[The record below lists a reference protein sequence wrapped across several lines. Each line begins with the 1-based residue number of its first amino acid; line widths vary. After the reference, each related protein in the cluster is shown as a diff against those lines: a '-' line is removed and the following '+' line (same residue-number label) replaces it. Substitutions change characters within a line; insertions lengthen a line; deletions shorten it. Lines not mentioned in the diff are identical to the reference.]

1 MLTASLGEPFMQA
14 WQGLVGVAA
23 IPLLAWGICE
33 DRSALPLK
41 RAAMTVAG
49 ALALQGLIAVLLLR
63 WPAARVFFDVVGQVF
78 LALRTSTEAGM
89 RVVFGY
95 LAGGATPFEIK
106 ASGNA
111 FLLGFQALPLI
122 MVLSALARLLY
133 HWGALQAVVRV
144 FARVLQGTFGIGGPL
159 GTAAAAKVFVGMVE
173 APLLI
178 RPYLQ
183 EMGRGALF
191 AIMVVGMATVA
202 GTVMALYGAILEP
215 LVPGAAGHVLAAS
228 IMNVPGALMLARLAV
243 PTGFEDGPVTAEVKL
258 DNPPRSSMDA
268 VVQGTGD
275 GVRLL
280 GNVIGLLV
288 VMVALVSLFNGFLG
302 FAAGLFGFPGL
313 TLQTILGH
321 VAAPLAWAIGIP
333 AGEAVAAGGL
343 LAEKI
348 VLNEFVAYLDMA
360 QMPPETLSPASRL
373 IMTYALCGF
382 ANVASLGIMIGGLT
396 AMAPGRRDIIIEL
409 APKSMLFGALATCLS
424 GALVGVISGV

>member
-1 MLTASLGEPFMQA
+1 M
-14 WQGLVGVAA
+14 
-23 IPLLAWGICE
+23 
-33 DRSALPLK
+33 
-41 RAAMTVAG
+41 
-49 ALALQGLIAVLLLR
+49 LLLK
-63 WPAARVFFDVVGQVF
+63 WPAARVFFDVVGQAF
-78 LALRTSTEAGM
+78 LALRTATEAGM

-95 LAGGATPFEIK
+95 LAGGPPPFEVK
-106 ASGNA
+106 NPGNA

-122 MVLSALARLLY
+122 MVLSAIARLLY
-133 HWGALQAVVRV
+133 HWGVLQFVVRA

-183 EMGRGALF
+183 DMGRGGIF

-215 LVPGAAGHVLAAS
+215 YVPGAAGHVLAAS
-228 IMNVPGALMLARLAV
+228 IMNVPGALMLARLVV
-243 PTGFEDGPVTAEVKL
+243 PQGFEGGPATADVKL
-258 DNPPRSSMDA
+258 DDAPRSSMDA
-268 VVQGTGD
+268 IVQGTAD

-280 GNVIGLLV
+280 ANVIGLLV
-288 VMVALVSLFNGFLG
+288 VMVAHRHPVQRPAWASSASRSGSN
-302 FAAGLFGFPGL
+302 L
-313 TLQTILGH
+313 TLQGILGL

-333 AGEAVAAGGL
+333 WNEAVAAGGL

-360 QMPPETLSPASRL
+360 KMPPEVLSPRSRL

-396 AMAPGRRDIIIEL
+396 AMAPGRRDVIIEL

-424 GALVGVISGV
+424 GAIVGVISGV

>member
-1 MLTASLGEPFMQA
+1 MLA
-14 WQGLVGVAA
+14 WQGLVGLAA
-23 IPLLAWGICE
+23 IPLLAWSLCE
-33 DRSALPLK
+33 DRAALPW
-41 RAAMTVAG
+41 RQAAATVGG
-49 ALALQGLIAVLLLR
+49 ALALQCVIAILLLR
-63 WPAARVFFDVVGQVF
+63 WPAARVFFDVVGQAF
-78 LALRTSTEAGM
+78 LALRTATEAGM

-95 LAGGATPFEIK
+95 LSGGPAPYDVK
-106 ASGNA
+106 QPGNA

-133 HWGALQAVVRV
+133 HWGVLQVVVRA
-144 FARVLQGTFGIGGPL
+144 FARVLQVTFGIGGPL

-183 EMGRGALF
+183 DMGRGALF

-228 IMNVPGALMLARLAV
+228 IMNVPGALMLARLLV
-243 PTGFEDGPVTAEVKL
+243 PQGFEGGPVSAAVTL
-258 DNPPRSSMDA
+258 DDAPRSSIDA
-268 VVQGTGD
+268 VVQGTAD
-275 GVRLL
+275 GVKLL
-280 GNVIGLLV
+280 ANVIGLLV
-288 VMVALVSLFNGFLG
+288 VMVALVTLFNGALG
-302 FAAGLFGFPGL
+302 LVGKPLGL
-313 TLQTILGH
+313 TLTLQGMLGI

-333 AGEAVAAGGL
+333 WSEAVTAGGL

-360 QMPPETLSPASRL
+360 KLPPEALSARSRL
-373 IMTYALCGF
+373 ILTYALCGF

-396 AMAPGRRDIIIEL
+396 AMAPGRRDVIIEL
-409 APKSMLFGALATCLS
+409 APRAMLLGALATCLS
-424 GALVGVISGV
+424 GALVGVVSGA

>member
-1 MLTASLGEPFMQA
+1 MET
-14 WQGLVGVAA
+14 WQGLTGIAG
-23 IPLLAWGICE
+23 IPLLAWSLCE
-33 DRSALPLK
+33 DRSALPAG
-41 RAAMTVAG
+41 RAALTVIA
-49 ALALQGLIAVLLLR
+49 ALALQGLIATILLK
-63 WPAARVFFDVVGQVF
+63 WPAARVFFDVVGQAF

-95 LAGGATPFEIK
+95 LSGGPPPFEVK
-106 ASGNA
+106 DPGNA

-122 MVLSALARLLY
+122 MVLSAIARLLY
-133 HWGALQAVVRV
+133 HWGVLQLVVRA

-183 EMGRGALF
+183 DMGRGGIF

-202 GTVMALYGAILEP
+202 GTVMALYGAILEAQ
-215 LVPGAAGHVLAAS
+215 VPGAAGHVLAAS
-228 IMNVPGALMLARLAV
+228 IMNVPGALMLARLMV
-243 PTGFEDGPVTAEVKL
+243 PEGFESGPATAEVKL
-258 DNPPRSSMDA
+258 DDAPRSSMDA
-268 VVQGTGD
+268 IVQGTAD
-275 GVRLL
+275 GVKLL
-280 GNVIGLLV
+280 ANVIGLLV
-288 VMVALVSLFNGFLG
+288 VMVAIVTLFNGALG
-302 FAAGLFGFPGL
+302 LIGKPLGL
-313 TLQTILGH
+313 TLTLQGVLGL

-333 AGEAVAAGGL
+333 WNEAVAAGGL

-360 QMPPETLSPASRL
+360 KMPAEMLSPRSRL

-396 AMAPGRRDIIIEL
+396 AMAPGRREVIIEL
-409 APKSMLFGALATCLS
+409 APRSMLLGALATCLS
-424 GALVGVISGV
+424 GAIVGVISGV

>member
-1 MLTASLGEPFMQA
+1 MLA
-14 WQGLVGVAA
+14 WQGLVGIAL
-23 IPLLAWGICE
+23 IPLLAWTLCE
-33 DRSALPLK
+33 DRRELPVGKALT
-41 RAAMTVAG
+41 TVAT
-49 ALALQGLIAVLLLR
+49 ALGIQLVIALVLLRL
-63 WPAARVFFDVVGQVF
+63 PAARVFFDVVGDAF
-78 LALRTSTEAGM
+78 LALRTATETGM

-95 LAGGATPFEIK
+95 LSGGPAPFEIK
-106 ASGNA
+106 QPANA

-122 MVLSALARLLY
+122 LVLSAIARLFY
-133 HWGALQAVVRV
+133 HWGVLQAIVRV
-144 FARVLQGTFGIGGPL
+144 FARLLQGTFGIGGPL

-183 EMGRGALF
+183 DMGRGAIF

-215 LVPGAAGHVLAAS
+215 FVPGAAGHVLAAS

-243 PTGFEDGPVTAEVKL
+243 PQGFEGGPEHVDVTLEDA
-258 DNPPRSSMDA
+258 PRSSMDA
-268 VVQGTGD
+268 IVQGTGD

-280 GNVIGLLV
+280 ANVIGMLV
-288 VMVALVSLFNGFLG
+288 VMVALVTLFNAFLG
-302 FAAGLFGFPGL
+302 LAGRPFGIAL
-313 TLQTILGH
+313 TLQGILGYA
-321 VAAPLAWAIGIP
+321 AAPLAWAIGVP
-333 AGEAVAAGGL
+333 WQEAVTAGSL

-360 QMPPETLSPASRL
+360 RMPPEALSPRSRL

-382 ANVASLGIMIGGLT
+382 ANMASLGIMIGGLT
-396 AMAPGRRDIIIEL
+396 AMAPGRRDVIIEL

-424 GALVGVISGV
+424 GAIVGVIAGN

>member
-1 MLTASLGEPFMQA
+1 MLA
-14 WQGLVGVAA
+14 WQGVVGIAA
-23 IPLLAWGICE
+23 IPLLAWALCE
-33 DRSALPLK
+33 DRSALPLR
-41 RAAMTVAG
+41 RASLTVAA
-49 ALALQGLIAVLLLR
+49 ALALQCSVALLLLR
-63 WPAARVFFDVVGQVF
+63 LPAARVFFDVVGEAF
-78 LALRTSTEAGM
+78 LALRTATEAGM

-95 LAGGATPFEIK
+95 LAGGAAPFEVK
-106 ASGNA
+106 SPGNA

-133 HWGALQAVVRV
+133 HWGVLQFVVRG

-183 EMGRGALF
+183 DMGRGGIF

-215 LVPGAAGHVLAAS
+215 FVPGAAGHVLAAS

-243 PTGFEDGPVTAEVKL
+243 PVGFEGGPDTAQVTL
-258 DNPPRSSMDA
+258 DDAPRSSIDA
-268 VVQGTGD
+268 IVQGTGD

-280 GNVIGLLV
+280 ANVIGLLV
-288 VMVALVSLFNGFLG
+288 VMVALVTLFNGLLG
-302 FAAGLFGFPGL
+302 LVGKPLGLDL
-313 TLQTILGH
+313 TLQGILG
-321 VAAPLAWAIGIP
+321 VIAAPLAWAIGIP
-333 AGEAVAAGGL
+333 WNEAAAAGGL

-360 QMPPETLSPASRL
+360 KMPPEVLSPRSRL

-396 AMAPGRRDIIIEL
+396 AMAPGRRDVIIEL
-409 APKSMLFGALATCLS
+409 APRSMMFGALATCLS
-424 GALVGVISGV
+424 GAIVGVISGV

>member
-1 MLTASLGEPFMQA
+1 M
-14 WQGLVGVAA
+14 
-23 IPLLAWGICE
+23 
-33 DRSALPLK
+33 
-41 RAAMTVAG
+41 
-49 ALALQGLIAVLLLR
+49 IATILLR
-63 WPAARVFFDVVGQVF
+63 WPAARVFFDVVGQAF
-78 LALRTSTEAGM
+78 LALRTATEAGM

-95 LAGGATPFEIK
+95 LSGSTPPFEVK
-106 ASGNA
+106 NPGNA

-122 MVLSALARLLY
+122 MVLQRRRALLY
-133 HWGALQAVVRV
+133 HWGVLQAVVRV

-183 EMGRGALF
+183 DMGRGAMF

-215 LVPGAAGHVLAAS
+215 HVPGAAGHVLAAS

-243 PTGFEDGPVTAEVKL
+243 PEGFEDGPACAEVTL
-258 DNPPRSSMDA
+258 DDAPRSSIDA

-275 GVRLL
+275 GVKLL
-280 GNVIGLLV
+280 ANVIGLLV
-288 VMVALVSLFNGFLG
+288 VMVALVTLFNGALG
-302 FAAGLFGFPGL
+302 LVGKPLGVTL
-313 TLQTILGH
+313 TLQGMLGL
-321 VAAPLAWAIGIP
+321 VAAPVAWAIGIP
-333 AGEAVAAGGL
+333 WSEAVTAGGL

-360 QMPPETLSPASRL
+360 NMQPEALSPRSRL

-396 AMAPGRRDIIIEL
+396 AMAPGRRDVIIEL
-409 APKSMLFGALATCLS
+409 APRAMLLGALATSLS
-424 GALVGVISGV
+424 GAIVGVISGA

>member
-1 MLTASLGEPFMQA
+1 MLA
-14 WQGLVGVAA
+14 WQGLVGIAA
-23 IPLLAWGICE
+23 IPLFAWAICE
-33 DRSALPLK
+33 QRSVLPARRAVLTVLAALGLQ
-41 RAAMTVAG
+41 AAI
-49 ALALQGLIAVLLLR
+49 ALLLLR
-63 WPAARVFFDVVGQVF
+63 LPAARAFFDVVGQAF
-78 LALRTSTEAGM
+78 AALLVATEAGM

-95 LAGGATPFEIK
+95 LAGGPAPFDVRYP
-106 ASGNA
+106 ANA

-122 MVLSALARLLY
+122 MVLSAISRLLY
-133 HWGALQAVVRV
+133 HWGVLQAVVRM

-183 EMGRGALF
+183 DMGRGAIF

-215 LVPGAAGHVLAAS
+215 IVPGASGHVLAAS

-243 PTGFEDGPVTAEVKL
+243 PQGFEGGPDRVDVTL
-258 DNPPRSSMDA
+258 DDAPRSSMDA
-268 VVQGTGD
+268 IVQGTSD

-280 GNVIGLLV
+280 ANVIGMLV
-288 VMVALVSLFNGFLG
+288 VMVALVTLFNGLLG
-302 FAAGLFGFPGL
+302 LIGRPLGLDL
-313 TLQTILGH
+313 TLQGMLGYM
-321 VAAPLAWAIGIP
+321 AAPLAWAIGVP
-333 AGEAVAAGGL
+333 WNEAVTAGGL

-348 VLNEFVAYLDMA
+348 VLNEFVAYIDMA
-360 QMPPETLSPASRL
+360 KLPPEALSPRTRL

-382 ANVASLGIMIGGLT
+382 ANMASLGIMIGGLT
-396 AMAPGRRDIIIEL
+396 AMAPGRRDVIIEL

-424 GALVGVISGV
+424 GAIVGVVAGV

>member
-1 MLTASLGEPFMQA
+1 MLA
-14 WQGLVGVAA
+14 WQGLVGIVA
-23 IPLLAWGICE
+23 IPLFAWAICE
-33 DRSALPLK
+33 QRTALPAR
-41 RAAMTVAG
+41 RALMTVVA
-49 ALALQGLIAVLLLR
+49 ALALQVSIALLLLR
-63 WPAARVFFDVVGQVF
+63 LPAARVFFDVVGDAF
-78 LALRTSTEAGM
+78 LALRTATEAGM

-95 LAGGATPFEIK
+95 LAGGPTPFEVK
-106 ASGNA
+106 SPNNA

-122 MVLSALARLLY
+122 MVISAIARLFY
-133 HWGALQAVVRV
+133 HWGVLQAVVHV

-183 EMGRGALF
+183 DMGRGGLF

-215 LVPGAAGHVLAAS
+215 FVHGAAGHVLAAS
-228 IMNVPGALMLARLAV
+228 VMNVPGALMLARLVV
-243 PTGFEDGPVTAEVKL
+243 PQGFEGGPDRADVTLEDA
-258 DNPPRSSMDA
+258 PRSSMDA
-268 VVQGTGD
+268 IVQGTSD

-280 GNVIGLLV
+280 ANVIGMLV
-288 VMVALVSLFNGFLG
+288 VMVALVTLFNGMLG
-302 FAAGLFGFPGL
+302 LIGRPLGLEL
-313 TLQTILGH
+313 TLQGMLGW

-333 AGEAVAAGGL
+333 WSEAVAAGGL

-360 QMPPETLSPASRL
+360 AMPAEALSPRSRL

-382 ANVASLGIMIGGLT
+382 ANMASLGIMIGGLT
-396 AMAPGRRDIIIEL
+396 AMAPGRRDVIIEL
-409 APKSMLFGALATCLS
+409 APRSMLFGALATCLS
-424 GALVGVISGV
+424 AAIVGVIAGV

>member
-1 MLTASLGEPFMQA
+1 MLA
-14 WQGLVGVAA
+14 WQGLVGIGA
-23 IPLLAWGICE
+23 IPLLAWALCE
-33 DRSALPLK
+33 NRTELPIR
-41 RAAMTVAG
+41 RAATAVAA
-49 ALALQGLIAVLLLR
+49 ALALQCAIALLLLK
-63 WPAARVFFDVVGQVF
+63 WPPARVFFDIVGQAF
-78 LALRTSTEAGM
+78 LALRTATEAGM

-95 LAGGATPFEIK
+95 LAGGPTPFEIK
-106 ASGNA
+106 NPGNA

-122 MVLSALARLLY
+122 MVLSAIARLLY
-133 HWGALQAVVRV
+133 HWGVLQFVVKA

-183 EMGRGALF
+183 DMGRGGIF

-215 LVPGAAGHVLAAS
+215 FVPGAAGHVLAAS
-228 IMNVPGALMLARLAV
+228 IMNVPGALMLARLVV
-243 PTGFEDGPVTAEVKL
+243 PQGFEGGPATADVKL
-258 DNPPRSSMDA
+258 DDAPRSSMDA
-268 VVQGTGD
+268 IVQGTGD

-280 GNVIGLLV
+280 ANVIGLLV
-288 VMVALVSLFNGFLG
+288 VMVALVTLFNGLLG
-302 FAAGLFGFPGL
+302 LVGRPLGLDL
-313 TLQTILGH
+313 TLQGMLGL

-333 AGEAVAAGGL
+333 WSEAVSAGGL
-343 LAEKI
+343 LAEKV

-360 QMPPETLSPASRL
+360 KMPPEVLSPRSRL

-396 AMAPGRRDIIIEL
+396 AMAPGRRDVIIEL

-424 GALVGVISGV
+424 GAIVGVISGV